1 MNKAMRDVF
10 GEYLLELGEAYP
22 ELVVLDADIASS
34 FRTARFSARWPE
46 RHFNFGV
53 AEQNMLMA
61 AAGLS
66 TVGLIPL
73 ACTFASFCALRACE
87 QIRSFI
93 CYGRLNVKII
103 ATHGGL
109 EVGYDGPTHQATEDI
124 AIMRAMPNMTVVVPA
139 DAGAVSSLLRQ
150 AVEMEGPVYF
160 RMTRGESPLIYQP
173 DHPSPVL
180 GCASLLRQGTDA
192 TIIAAGRL
200 VPIALEAAD
209 KLTEQ
214 GIQVR
219 VLDMHTIKPL
229 DTAAVEQAI
238 AETGVIVTAEDHNVI
253 GGLGGAV
260 AEYLAG
266 RGSGPLV
273 RVGVS
278 DTFARSGPPDALYE
292 RYGLSGQHIVEAV
305 RTAIGRKEKTGI

>member
-22 ELVVLDADIASS
+22 DLVVLDADIAAS

-73 ACTFASFCALRACE
+73 ACTFASFCAMRACE

-124 AIMRAMPNMTVVVPA
+124 AIMRAMPNMTVIAPA
-139 DAGAVSSLLRQ
+139 DASAVPSLLRQ

-160 RMTRGESPLIYQP
+160 RMTRGESPVIYPEHQP
-173 DHPSPVL
+173 LTV
-180 GCASLLRQGTDA
+180 GRASLLRQGTDA
-192 TIIAAGRL
+192 TIIATGRL
-200 VPIALEAAD
+200 VSIALEAAA
-209 KLTEQ
+209 LLANE
-214 GIQVR
+214 GIQVS
-219 VLDMHTIKPL
+219 VLDMYTIKPL
-229 DTAAVEQAI
+229 DTAAIEKAVTQ
-238 AETGVIVTAEDHNVI
+238 TGVVVTAEDHSII

-260 AEYLAG
+260 AEYLAS
-266 RGSGPLV
+266 RGAGPLV
-273 RVGVS
+273 RVGVQ
-278 DTFARSGPPDALYE
+278 DTFARSGPPEALYE
-292 RYGLSGQHIVEAV
+292 RYGLSSRHLVEAV
-305 RTAIGRKEKTGI
+305 HKAVSLKEKMCL

>member
-22 ELVVLDADIASS
+22 DLVVLDADIASS
-34 FRTARFSARWPE
+34 FRTSRFSARWPE

-73 ACTFASFCALRACE
+73 ACTFASFCAMRACE

-124 AIMRAMPNMTVVVPA
+124 AIMRAMPNMTIIVPA
-139 DAGAVSSLLRQ
+139 DASAVPSLLRQ
-150 AVEMEGPVYF
+150 AVEMDGPVYF
-160 RMTRGESPLIYQP
+160 RMTRGESPVIYSEHQP
-173 DHPSPVL
+173 LTVGH
-180 GCASLLRQGTDA
+180 ASLLRQGTEA
-192 TIIAAGRL
+192 TIIATGRL
-200 VPIALEAAD
+200 VSIALEAAAM
-209 KLTEQ
+209 LAN
-214 GIQVR
+214 GGVQVS

-229 DTAAVEQAI
+229 DTAATERALAQTKA
-238 AETGVIVTAEDHNVI
+238 IVTAEDHSII

-266 RGSGPLV
+266 RGAGPLV
-273 RVGVS
+273 RVGVQ

-292 RYGLSGQHIVEAV
+292 RYGLGCRHLVEAV
-305 RTAIGRKEKTGI
+305 CQAISLREKMCL